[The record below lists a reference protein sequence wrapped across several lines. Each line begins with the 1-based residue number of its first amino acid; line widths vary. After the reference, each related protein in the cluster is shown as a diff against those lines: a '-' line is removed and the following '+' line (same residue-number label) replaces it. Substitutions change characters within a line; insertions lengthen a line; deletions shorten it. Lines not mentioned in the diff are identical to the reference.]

1 MIKKRY
7 DGEQPMSFGLNKV
20 RFGAMILSSVMIIA
34 VGFGLWY
41 WFVWR
46 IEVPAGHFARIIK
59 KVGNDIENKMVIAP
73 SSDYKGPQVE
83 ILKEGRHFL
92 NPILWDVKKPEK
104 ATVVPE
110 QYVGIRVRLF
120 GEPLDEGE
128 YIAWESRQKGILAEP
143 LNPGRHYIN
152 TYEYQV
158 KQYPMIKIEPGQM
171 GVVTLLSGKEPV
183 DPFAFVM
190 NKDEKG
196 VQPFLLPPGTHPE
209 YSNPYLHYVTPIDVR
224 SHKFEFFV
232 LFPSKMGFDVRVE
245 GTIEWAP
252 QLLKL
257 PELFVKY
264 VDEADL
270 ERSGGIDNIVNKVI
284 LPAARGYFRIVGGK
298 YRAVSFMKGD
308 TRAKVQKDVENQLIH
323 FCSSE
328 GIEIKSVVIKDAR
341 PPQEICDQYAR
352 REMAIREIDKYREQ
366 IKMQI
371 GEIVMEGGHA
381 KVDSAGND
389 VLDEYGRQ
397 IMEGGT
403 PVLDEFGEQV
413 RSGGRI
419 AQIIEQRKKDRATR
433 LGEIRKEV
441 AALVR
446 EAEEYERVEVTKAEQ
461 QKAVALIQLQAA
473 QDRASAVRA
482 KGLAE
487 ADVIIM
493 EKEAQ
498 AEGVRAQVNAF
509 GSGEMFAEYQLIQ
522 KIAPGIESIWS
533 NTKDSF
539 ASDMFERFIT
549 ISESQK
555 EGDK

>member
-1 MIKKRY
+1 M
-7 DGEQPMSFGLNKV
+7 
-20 RFGAMILSSVMIIA
+20 
-34 VGFGLWY
+34 
-41 WFVWR
+41 
-46 IEVPAGHFARIIK
+46 
-59 KVGNDIENKMVIAP
+59 
-73 SSDYKGPQVE
+73 
-83 ILKEGRHFL
+83 
-92 NPILWDVKKPEK
+92 NPIYWDVKTPEK
-104 ATVVPE
+104 ATVIPE

-120 GEPLDEGE
+120 GDALPENE
-128 YIAWESRQKGILAEP
+128 YIAWESDQKGILAEP
-143 LNPGRHYIN
+143 LNPGRHYVN
-152 TYEYQV
+152 TFEYEVQ
-158 KQYPMIKIEPGQM
+158 QYPMIKIEPGQM
-171 GVVTLLSGKEPV
+171 GVVTLLSGK
-183 DPFAFVM
+183 DPEDSFAFVM

-224 SHKFEFFV
+224 SHKFEFIV

-252 QLLKL
+252 QLDKL

-264 VDEADL
+264 VDESDL
-270 ERSGGIDNIVNKVI
+270 EKSGGIDNIVNKVI

-308 TRAKVQKDVENQLIH
+308 TRAKVQKDVENQLIK

-341 PPQEICDQYAR
+341 PPQQICEQYAR

-371 GEIVMEGGHA
+371 GEVEMEGGEP
-381 KVDSAGND
+381 KVDSDGKF

-397 IMEGGT
+397 IIEGGK
-403 PVLDEFGEQV
+403 PILDASGDPV

-433 LGEIRKEV
+433 LGDVRKEV
-441 AALVR
+441 ASMLR
-446 EAEEYERVEVTKAEQ
+446 EAEEYERVEVTKAQQ
-461 QKAVALIQLQAA
+461 QKAVAVIQLQAA

-482 KGLAE
+482 KGMAK

-493 EKEAQ
+493 EKEAY

-549 ISESQK
+549 VSEK
-555 EGDK
+555 AEKADK